1 MNKVKLLTILL
12 LVSSIAFSQS
22 ATDTNKIVLSYP
34 VAKAVA
40 KDLITG
46 DSALATLKL
55 KDQEIKLL
63 ENKVSLKD
71 SLISTY
77 KLKELN
83 YIHQVTNET
92 TKVEGWQNQYSSLQK
107 DYKKLLVKHRFTKI
121 LAYAIVGGLGYL
133 YVTK

>member
-12 LVSSIAFSQS
+12 LLSSIAFSQS
-22 ATDTNKIVLSYP
+22 ATDSNKIILSYP

-40 KDLITG
+40 KDLVTG

-83 YIHQVTNET
+83 YIHQVSTEVS
-92 TKVEGWQNQYSSLQK
+92 KVEGWKDQYGILQK